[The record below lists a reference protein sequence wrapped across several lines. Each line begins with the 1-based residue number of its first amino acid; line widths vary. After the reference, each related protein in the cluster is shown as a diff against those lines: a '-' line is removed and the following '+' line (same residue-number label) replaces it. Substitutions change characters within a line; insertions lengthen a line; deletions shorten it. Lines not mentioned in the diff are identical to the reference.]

1 MDESGTRRN
10 FPALGKYTADFL
22 NGDILLRPLLPLL
35 RSLILMFALA
45 SCFSSSQNPPASA
58 DVVVTHGRIYTVDAK
73 HPWAE
78 AIAIRKDKI
87 LAVGTNR
94 EIFGYRNSSTKIID
108 AQGRLVL
115 PAFTDCHVHFMDG
128 SRGLQ
133 EVALD
138 DAKTIAEIQR
148 RVRAYAAA
156 HPKDP
161 WVLGRGW
168 TYPVFAPSGLPNKK
182 YLDEIIPERP
192 VYLEGFDGHT
202 WWANSAALA
211 AAHITKGTPNPPGG
225 MFVRDP
231 ATGEPTGA
239 IKEDAAD
246 AIVRRRIPEPSREE
260 KLEALRNGMKLA
272 NQFGLA
278 RVHVL
283 GGVYAGHDDLQN
295 VQLLEELR
303 RNGELRLRFYLAY
316 RLDPPEM
323 SSRQLEAILADK
335 KLLDDDWI
343 AAGSAK
349 IFLDGVIET
358 HTAAMLEPYADDP
371 RLSGDLLWDSEK
383 YKQYVAELDGHG
395 IQVFTHAIGDR
406 SIRLALDAYEAAAKK
421 NGTHDMR
428 HRIEHIENPSAADIP
443 RFGELGVVASMQPLH
458 AYPDDNTLKSWAPNI
473 GPERAQRG
481 WPWHS
486 IQAAGGVLA
495 FGSDWPIVTL
505 SPWPG
510 LETAVT
516 RETTDGQPKGGWIP
530 SERISL
536 PDAIRGYTLNASIA
550 GHREKTE
557 GSLEPGKLAD
567 VIIVSEDLFKI
578 DPMRIGETKV
588 LLTMVGGRVAYRAK
602 EFQP

>member
-1 MDESGTRRN
+1 M
-10 FPALGKYTADFL
+10 
-22 NGDILLRPLLPLL
+22 LRPKLPLPS
-35 RSLILMFALA
+35 SLLLMLALA
-45 SCFSSSQNPPASA
+45 SGFSTSQNPPASA
-58 DVVVTHGRIYTVDAK
+58 DVVLRDGRIYTVDAK

-78 AIAIRKDKI
+78 AIAIRGEKI
-87 LAVGTNR
+87 LAVGTDR
-94 EIFGYRNSSTKIID
+94 EILRYRNSSTKIID

-115 PAFTDCHVHFMDG
+115 PAFTDCHVHFLDG
-128 SRGLQ
+128 STALQ
-133 EVALD
+133 QVALD
-138 DAKTIAEIQR
+138 DAKTIAEVQQR
-148 RVRAYAAA
+148 VKAFAAA
-156 HPKDP
+156 HPKDS

-168 TYPVFAPSGLPNKK
+168 TYPEFAPSGLPDKK
-182 YLDEIIPERP
+182 YLDEIIPDRP

-211 AAHITKGTPNPPGG
+211 AAHVTKSTPDPPGG
-225 MFVRDP
+225 TIVRDA

-246 AIVRRRIPEPSREE
+246 RIIRQAIPEISRAE
-260 KLEALRNGMKLA
+260 KLEALRRGIKLA

-283 GGVYAGHDDLQN
+283 GGVNAGRNDLEN
-295 VQLLEELR
+295 IDLLEELR
-303 RNGELRLRFYLAY
+303 ASGELRLRFYLAY

-323 SSRQLEAILADK
+323 TDQQLAAIVRARERYH
-335 KLLDDDWI
+335 DDWI

-358 HTAAMLEPYADDP
+358 HTAAMLAPYSDDP
-371 RLSGDLLWDSEK
+371 RLSGELLWDPGK
-383 YKQYVAELDGHG
+383 YQQLVAELDREG

-406 SIRLALDAYEAAAKK
+406 AIRLALDAYENAGKK
-421 NGTHDMR
+421 NGTQNMR
-428 HRIEHIENPSAADIP
+428 HRVEHIEDPSAADIP
-443 RFGELGVVASMQPLH
+443 RFAQLGVIASMQPLH
-458 AYPDDNTLKSWAPNI
+458 AYPDDDTLKSWAPNL

-495 FGSDWPIVTL
+495 FGSDWPVVTL

-516 RETTDGQPKGGWIP
+516 RETTDGQPQGGWVP

-536 PDAIRGYTLNASIA
+536 ADAIRGYTLNAAFA
-550 GHREKTE
+550 GHREKIE
-557 GSLEPGKLAD
+557 GSLESGKLAD
-567 VIIVSEDLFKI
+567 LIIVSQNLFEVEPQKI
-578 DPMRIGETKV
+578 GDTKV
-588 LLTMVGGRVAYRAK
+588 LLTLVGGRVVYEAQK
-602 EFQP
+602 F